1 MIMLQVMLMEPDDPE
16 TSPEPAACARG
27 IMIRMAQTTVT
38 ASQLELVPARAGY
51 TVLIDTDNRDLCPPL
66 ASRRPPAP

>member
-51 TVLIDTDNRDLCPPL
+51 TQYY
-66 ASRRPPAP
+66 